1 MQENNDSGS
10 SEGHIIMLN
19 INNNKKQSNSEQ
31 ISRQSKQSE
40 QINVN

>member
-19 INNNKKQSNSEQ
+19 INNKKQSNSEQ